1 MPGCGLT
8 EDTSDLTEVLQVGGQ
23 YTASLVGKTSEL
35 AEILH
40 ILRHDVLSP
49 REKHFVLKNN
59 TIDEDRDLPNP
70 CRFGC
75 EV

>member
-8 EDTSDLTEVLQVGGQ
+8 EDTSDLTEVLQVGGKD
-23 YTASLVGKTSEL
+23 TASLVGKTSEL

-59 TIDEDRDLPNP
+59 EDRDLPDP
-70 CRFGC
+70 CRFGR

>member
-8 EDTSDLTEVLQVGGQ
+8 EDAGDLTEVLQVGGQ

-40 ILRHDVLSP
+40 ILRHDVFCL

-59 TIDEDRDLPNP
+59 TIDEDRDLPDP
-70 CRFGC
+70 RGFGC